1 MQVLTRIGARRF
13 YRAFYL
19 NILQPSNMSLLY
31 DSLTSNI
38 KEIKKNLKNCNFR
51 YVRHFDI
58 CVKCVK
64 NIVQVNASKTTQLL

>member
-1 MQVLTRIGARRF
+1 MITHWFYMQVLTRIGARRF

-38 KEIKKNLKNCNFR
+38 KKKK
-51 YVRHFDI
+51 I
-58 CVKCVK
+58 
-64 NIVQVNASKTTQLL
+64 SKIIILET